1 MAADAGAEKSSPAA
15 TGDDA
20 AASQNAGASR
30 ESKKDDAA
38 ASKDAVA
45 KSESAASQDE
55 GASRDAVAGPT
66 QSDDDTAGSDS
77 TSSQSKPSKDDE
89 LGQDSSKGSSKDSST
104 GKDAPKDEAKS
115 NDDKPGEVTAT
126 GLDAKTL
133 KLINLGKWTDA
144 AARLETLS
152 AGEKAPT
159 RDRAWLAFA
168 YMFLGRCDDLR
179 KLAAE
184 VADAP
189 STGMESKSMKG
200 GDFSDFAVPHKI
212 AIKAF
217 DQVCQGK
224 IDQAEKTVL
233 DLPRRFVNDAFCNF
247 ALAAIYG
254 KTGKAAIAAEYC
266 KRATSLDPNFGWGFR
281 TLGYLQLRWLN
292 QPDEAE
298 KSFQS
303 ALNIEPDQGE
313 VTEMLINDKL
323 AKNDFDG
330 AIAVARTGIKS
341 NKRDGSAYYRLAQI
355 FIQQWRLNEALV
367 ELKDA
372 IKVEPGNANY
382 YRSRASIKR
391 HQGDFEGAIADQRMA
406 VDLGK
411 DKTFELIELSAMH
424 VAAGDTENA
433 IKDLKE
439 ALKIDPASK
448 AAHAKLI
455 SLLLS
460 QKNWNAV
467 LEEDRRALKE
477 NPKSAEIHLH
487 LAETLY
493 TLGNE
498 EEAIAEFTQAANLNQ
513 ADATPLLR
521 LGALYTQ
528 KREFSKALKAYTK
541 ALDINPKSI
550 EALVAVGYCH
560 AQQDDYMK
568 AEAGFSVALA
578 VQQLFGPQSLS
589 DPKRED
595 IVRSLASLLVVEG
608 RYAEAAAQFAS
619 LYAVTRETPTGKTD
633 KYLLEQANLLSD
645 FSDSSA
651 KRLVEAYEALPPE
664 RQRAYKY
671 TLVQTLL
678 RVNKLD
684 LASKELETLSSET
697 KEKDLRWTILRARVA
712 RLKAQHDDA
721 KQLINEAVE
730 LISKEKG
737 DNSILLAE
745 TLVEKARILLAA
757 DDLQGASAA
766 AMSAAEKYEK
776 IYSAYVVLG
785 RVRLKEKKPVM
796 AIEMA
801 KKAIAQ
807 NQYYTDAYV
816 LLGDAYMENGDPKN
830 AMENYKKAIAIY
842 PGLLNAHKLLLKSYK
857 ALALNDEAKKVEEQ
871 IAAMEKLQ

>member
-1 MAADAGAEKSSPAA
+1 MADDGDAVKSSAASADTAKTDAADAKRDAV
-15 TGDDA
+15 DA
-20 AASQNAGASR
+20 A
-30 ESKKDDAA
+30 KTD
-38 ASKDAVA
+38 
-45 KSESAASQDE
+45 
-55 GASRDAVAGPT
+55 VAGPT
-66 QSDDDTAGSDS
+66 QDGDDTAGGDS
-77 TSSQSKPSKDDE
+77 SATEGRPSKDVFAD
-89 LGQDSSKGSSKDSST
+89 DAKGKDASASKDSSSD
-104 GKDAPKDEAKS
+104 KDSAKS
-115 NDDKPGEVTAT
+115 ETTNSDDKPGEVTGT

-144 AARLETLS
+144 AARLETLT
-152 AGEKAPT
+152 AGVKAPT

-168 YMFLGRCDDLR
+168 YMFLGRCDDLK

-189 STGMESKSMKG
+189 ASGMEGKSKKG
-200 GDFSDFAVPHKI
+200 GDFSGFAVPHKI

-224 IDQAEKTVL
+224 IEDAEKTVL

-266 KRATSLDPNFGWGFR
+266 KRATTLDPNFGWGFR

-292 QPDEAE
+292 QPDDAE

-303 ALNIEPDQGE
+303 ALAIEPDQGE

-330 AIAVARTGIKS
+330 AIEVAQTGIAS

-355 FIQQWRLNEALV
+355 YIQQWRLKEALA
-367 ELKDA
+367 ELKQA
-372 IKVEPGNANY
+372 IKAEPGNANY

-391 HQGDFEGAIADQRMA
+391 HQGDLEGAIADQRMA

-411 DKTFELIELSAMH
+411 DKPFELIELSAMH
-424 VAAGDTENA
+424 VTAGDTEA
-433 IKDLKE
+433 GIKDLKE
-439 ALKIDPASK
+439 ALKFDPASK
-448 AAHAKLI
+448 AAHSKLI
-455 SLLLS
+455 ALLLS

-498 EEAIAEFTQAANLNQ
+498 EDAIAEFTQAANLNQ
-513 ADATPLLR
+513 NDATPFLR
-521 LGALYTQ
+521 LGAIYTQ
-528 KREFSKALKAYTK
+528 KREFPKALKAYTK

-560 AQQDDYMK
+560 AQQDDYLK

-578 VQQLFGPQSLS
+578 VQQLFGTQSLS

-608 RYAEAAAQFAS
+608 RYAEAAAQFSS
-619 LYAVTRETPTGKTD
+619 LYAVTRETATGKTD
-633 KYLLEQANLLSD
+633 KYLLEQSNLLSD
-645 FSDSSA
+645 FSDTSA
-651 KRLVEAYEALPPE
+651 KNLLDAYEALPPE
-664 RQRAYKY
+664 KQQAYKY

-684 LASKELETLSSET
+684 LASKQIESLSDEA

-712 RLKAQHDDA
+712 RLKSRHDDA
-721 KQLINEAVE
+721 KRLINEAIDV
-730 LISKEKG
+730 ISKDKG
-737 DNSILLAE
+737 DQNILLAE
-745 TLVEKARILLAA
+745 TLVEKARILIAA
-757 DDLQGASAA
+757 GDLQGAAA
-766 AMSAAEKYEK
+766 AATLASEKYEK
-776 IYSAYVVLG
+776 VYSSYVVLG
-785 RVRLKEKKPVM
+785 RVRLKEKKPAM

-830 AMENYKKAIAIY
+830 AAENYKKAIAIY

-857 ALALNDEAKKVEEQ
+857 ALALNDEAKKEEEQ